1 MNQLVQKCEC
11 CEDKFSQIGIEAI
24 NARHIKKL
32 GTKVANLLK
41 KYDLTGTAS
50 LAVVDDVIIGLNYT
64 YANADEIANAESIV
78 GIISVESSAI
88 IDKILCKH
96 AFMEMYPIN

>member
-32 GTKVANLLK
+32 GTKIANSLK
-41 KYDLTGTAS
+41 KYDLAGTAS
-50 LAVVDDVIIGLNYT
+50 LAVVDDIVIGLNYT
-64 YANADEIANAESIV
+64 YANADEIAHAENIV
-78 GIISVESSAI
+78 EIISGESSAI
-88 IDKILCKH
+88 IDKILRKH
-96 AFMEMYPIN
+96 SFMEMYLIN